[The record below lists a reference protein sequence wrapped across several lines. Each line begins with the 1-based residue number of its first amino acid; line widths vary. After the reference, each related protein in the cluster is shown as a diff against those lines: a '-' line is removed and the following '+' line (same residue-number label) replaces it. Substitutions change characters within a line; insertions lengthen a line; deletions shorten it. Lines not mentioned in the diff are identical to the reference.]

1 MKAHRDVLTS
11 EVVQAAADFLPAKLI
26 APLSGLITHQPLA
39 NLVVTNVRGPAVPL
53 YAMGAEM
60 LEAFPVV
67 PLSGN
72 LTLGVAAL
80 SYNGALNLGVT
91 ADADACPD
99 VDSFVSGIERSFA
112 QLGAIRDAS
121 ARRVG

>member
-1 MKAHRDVLTS
+1 MD
-11 EVVQAAADFLPAKLI
+11 P
-26 APLSGLITHQPLA
+26 
-39 NLVVTNVRGPAVPL
+39 
-53 YAMGAEM
+53 EM

-67 PLSGN
+67 TLPGN

-91 ADADACPD
+91 ADSDACPD

-112 QLGAIRDAS
+112 QLEAIPNVA